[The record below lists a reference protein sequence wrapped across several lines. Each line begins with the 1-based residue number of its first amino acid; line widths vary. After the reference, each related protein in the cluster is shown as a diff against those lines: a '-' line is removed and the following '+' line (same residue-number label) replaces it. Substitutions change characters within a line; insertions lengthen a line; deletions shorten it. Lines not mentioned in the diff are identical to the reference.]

1 MEDKHGG
8 LQVRIAFLGLGKMGL
23 PVAKRLSQ
31 AGHDLTAW
39 NRTPRP
45 PQDLDGLPTASNAGD
60 AVQGCEIIFTMLN
73 DDEAVSEVVLGDGGI
88 ARAMAFGATH
98 VSLSTISVALS
109 ERLTAEHRS
118 RGQHFVAAP
127 VFGRPNV
134 AAEGKLWIA
143 LAGEDAAI
151 EIVRPLLGS
160 ISRGYTIVGS
170 EPKQAHALKLGG
182 NFMITA
188 MVQALSEAFVFAEA
202 QGFDPHVFLETVNSA
217 LFQSPFYA
225 AYGKVML
232 QPPEHPGATVAL
244 GIKDTRLLRE
254 SARAVETRLPLADH
268 LAGMLR
274 VAAESGM
281 LREDWAVG
289 QYRTAQFVA
298 RSAEHAIAQFD
309 NLEQLE
315 KN

>member
-1 MEDKHGG
+1 VK
-8 LQVRIAFLGLGKMGL
+8 IAFLGLGKMGL
-23 PVAKRLSQ
+23 PVARRLWQ

-39 NRTPRP
+39 NRTPKP
-45 PQDLDGLPTASNAGD
+45 AEVLDGLPTVSSARD
-60 AVQGCEIIFTMLN
+60 AVKNCEVIFTMLN
-73 DDEAVSEVVLGDGGI
+73 DDEAVSDVVLGNAGI
-88 ARAMAFGATH
+88 ASAMAPGAIH

-109 ERLTAEHRS
+109 ERLTMEHRN

-134 AAEGKLWIA
+134 AADGKLWIA

-151 EIVRPLLGS
+151 EIVRPLLPA
-160 ISRGYTIVGS
+160 ISRGYTVVGS

-202 QGFDPHVFLETVNSA
+202 QGVDPKVFLETVNSA

-232 QPPEHPGATVAL
+232 EPPEHPGATIAL

-254 SARAVETRLPLADH
+254 SAKAVETRLPLADH

-274 VAAESGM
+274 VAADSGM

-289 QYRTAQFVA
+289 QYRMAQFVA
-298 RSAEHAIAQFD
+298 RSAEHANAQFD
-309 NLEQLE
+309 NLEQLGKE
-315 KN
+315 

>member
-1 MEDKHGG
+1 
-8 LQVRIAFLGLGKMGL
+8 VRIAFLGLGKMGL
-23 PVAKRLSQ
+23 PVARRLWQ

-39 NRTPRP
+39 NRSPKP
-45 PQDLDGLPTASNAGD
+45 PEILEGLPTSSSAGE
-60 AVQGCEIIFTMLN
+60 AVDGRDVVFTMLN
-73 DDEAVSEVVLGDGGI
+73 DDEAVSEVVLGAGGI
-88 ARAMAFGATH
+88 AQAMAPGATH

-109 ERLTAEHRS
+109 ERLTLEHHK
-118 RGQHFVAAP
+118 RGQRFVAAP

-134 AAEGKLWIA
+134 AADGKLWIA
-143 LAGEDAAI
+143 LAGEEGAI
-151 EIVRPLLGS
+151 ELVRPLLAS
-160 ISRGYTIVGS
+160 ISRGYTVVGS

-188 MVQALSEAFVFAEA
+188 MVQALSEAFVFAAA
-202 QGFDPHVFLETVNSA
+202 QGIDPKVFLETVNSA

-232 QPPEHPGATVAL
+232 EPPEHPGATVAL
-244 GIKDTRLLRE
+244 GMKDTRLLRE
-254 SARAVETRLPLADH
+254 AAKAIQTRLPLADH
-268 LAGMLR
+268 LAGVLR

-298 RSAEHAIAQFD
+298 RSADHENSQFD
-309 NLEQLE
+309 TLEQLE
-315 KN
+315 KG

>member
-1 MEDKHGG
+1 
-8 LQVRIAFLGLGKMGL
+8 MGL
-23 PVAKRLSQ
+23 PVARRLWQ

-39 NRTPRP
+39 NRS
-45 PQDLDGLPTASNAGD
+45 PQSAEVLDGLPISSSAKD
-60 AVQGCEIIFTMLN
+60 AMKGRDVVFTMLN
-73 DDEAVSEVVLGDGGI
+73 DDEAVSEVVLGNGG
-88 ARAMAFGATH
+88 AVSVMAVGATH

-109 ERLTAEHRS
+109 ERLTLEHRN
-118 RGQHFVAAP
+118 RGQRFVAAP

-134 AAEGKLWIA
+134 AADGKLWIA
-143 LAGEDAAI
+143 LAGEESAI
-151 EIVRPLLGS
+151 EIVRPLLAS
-160 ISRGYTIVGS
+160 ISRGYTVVGS

-182 NFMITA
+182 NFMIAA
-188 MVQALSEAFVFAEA
+188 MVQALSEAFVFADA
-202 QGFDPHVFLETVNSA
+202 QGIDPKVFLETVNSA
-217 LFQSPFYA
+217 LFQSPFYG

-232 QPPEHPGATVAL
+232 EPPVRPGATVAL

-254 SARAVETRLPLADH
+254 SAKAVATRLPLADH

-298 RSAEHAIAQFD
+298 RSPEHANAQFD
-309 NLEQLE
+309 ALEQLE
-315 KN
+315 KV

>member
-1 MEDKHGG
+1 MK
-8 LQVRIAFLGLGKMGL
+8 IAFLGLGKMGL
-23 PVAKRLSQ
+23 PVARRLWQ

-45 PQDLDGLPTASNAGD
+45 AEVLDGLPTVSSARD
-60 AVQGCEIIFTMLN
+60 AVKNCEVIFTMLN
-73 DDEAVSEVVLGDGGI
+73 DDEAVSDVVLGNAGI
-88 ARAMAFGATH
+88 ASAMAPGAIH

-109 ERLTAEHRS
+109 ERLTMEHRN

-134 AAEGKLWIA
+134 AADGKLWIA

-151 EIVRPLLGS
+151 EIVRPLLPA
-160 ISRGYTIVGS
+160 ISRGYTVVGS

-202 QGFDPHVFLETVNSA
+202 QGVDPKVFLDTVNSA

-232 QPPEHPGATVAL
+232 DPPEHPGATVAL

-254 SARAVETRLPLADH
+254 SAKAVETRLPLADH

-274 VAAESGM
+274 VAADSGM

-289 QYRTAQFVA
+289 QYRMAQFVA
-298 RSAEHAIAQFD
+298 RSAEHANAQFD
-309 NLEQLE
+309 NLEQLGKE
-315 KN
+315 

>member
-1 MEDKHGG
+1 VK
-8 LQVRIAFLGLGKMGL
+8 IAFLGLGKMGL
-23 PVAKRLSQ
+23 PVARRLWQ
-31 AGHDLTAW
+31 AGHDLIAW
-39 NRTPRP
+39 NRSPKT
-45 PQDLDGLPTASNAGD
+45 QEILAGLPTSSSAGE
-60 AVQGCEIIFTMLN
+60 AVDDRDLVFTMLN
-73 DDEAVSEVVLGDGGI
+73 DDEAVKEVVLGDDGV
-88 ARAMAFGATH
+88 AQAMAAGSTH

-109 ERLTAEHRS
+109 ERLTSDHLS
-118 RGQHFVAAP
+118 RGQRFVAAP

-134 AAEGKLWIA
+134 AADGKLWIA
-143 LAGEDAAI
+143 LAADEAAI
-151 EIVRPLLGS
+151 EIVRPLLAS
-160 ISRGYTIVGS
+160 ISRGYTVVGS
-170 EPKQAHALKLGG
+170 EPRQAHALKLGG

-188 MVQALSEAFVFAEA
+188 MVQALSEAFVFADA
-202 QGFDPHVFLETVNSA
+202 QGIDPRVFLETVNSA

-232 QPPEHPGATVAL
+232 EPPEHPGATVAL

-254 SARAVETRLPLADH
+254 SAKAVGRHLPLADH

-298 RSAEHAIAQFD
+298 KSADHANSQFD
-309 NLEQLE
+309 NLEDLE
-315 KN
+315 KS